1 MHCPDLEWQN
11 VQRRLDGVIM
21 IHEDIYSA
29 SSLDSVL
36 KIITTRGRK
45 LEERCI
51 VRDEVN
57 MFWEAGIEQSV

>member
-1 MHCPDLEWQN
+1 
-11 VQRRLDGVIM
+11 M